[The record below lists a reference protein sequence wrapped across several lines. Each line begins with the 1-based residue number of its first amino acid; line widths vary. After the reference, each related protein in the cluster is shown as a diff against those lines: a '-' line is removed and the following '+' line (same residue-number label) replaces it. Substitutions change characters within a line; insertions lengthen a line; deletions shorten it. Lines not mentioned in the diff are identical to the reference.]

1 MEAHK
6 ILEKK
11 DFDVKSYGTG
21 NHVKVPGALLL
32 VYFSLQYG
40 PIEHKR

>member
-6 ILEKK
+6 MLEKK

-32 VYFSLQYG
+32 LFLLAIWS
-40 PIEHKR
+40 IWSN